1 MANIAIQGVS
11 YKALV
16 PIGTTT
22 YDLFPFDLNG
32 NIFGL
37 VTINVDTTSGKAQIN
52 LPQISTLK
60 DNYNCKIVIVR
71 TAGTN
76 AVTVSTSGTDKIG
89 TATAVQLNSNNQSI
103 EVTPVEA
110 INWYGVITP

>member
-1 MANIAIQGVS
+1 MAIIAIQGVS
-11 YKALV
+11 YKALA
-16 PIGTTT
+16 PLAPQD
-22 YDLFPFDLNG
+22 YALFPFDLNG

-37 VTINVDTTSGKAQIN
+37 VTINVDTTGGKVKIA

-76 AVTVSTSGTDKIG
+76 AVTVSTSGTDIIG
-89 TATAVQLNSNNQSI
+89 TASAVQLNFNNQSI